1 MWQYN
6 YMTTSNSDPAK
17 VLIRVLRTQKELS
30 VSRRISTRGAAQR
43 KSMIVQTSPIL
54 ARCQSPSNAGV
65 SPLDSPKVSTAGFW
79 SVGGGERAG
88 GGGKLRSGDGR
99 RWSVASLPSSSG
111 YGTTPGSSAVS
122 SRCSSQE
129 RLHQPHHQS
138 QLNHQERLARQHFD
152 SNESNPS
159 LVDIEEG
166 RRSPSFR
173 PRSRSL
179 RLATVSVLLSETSI
193 KSCHQVPNINY
204 PLINLF
210 WFVVHQ

>member
-1 MWQYN
+1 MRIKCN
-6 YMTTSNSDPAK
+6 IHRHTLCNTNISPALTNSAH
-17 VLIRVLRTQKELS
+17 VQKELS
-30 VSRRISTRGAAQR
+30 VSRRISSRGGGQR

-54 ARCQSPSNAGV
+54 ARCHSPSNAGV
-65 SPLDSPKVSTAGFW
+65 SPLDSPKVSNAGFW
-79 SVGGGERAG
+79 SSGAGQGGA
-88 GGGKLRSGDGR
+88 GGKLRSGDGR

-129 RLHQPHHQS
+129 RLHQLHQPHTA
-138 QLNHQERLARQHFD
+138 HQEQRTRQHFD

-179 RLATVSVLLSETSI
+179 R
-193 KSCHQVPNINY
+193 
-204 PLINLF
+204 
-210 WFVVHQ
+210 

>member
-1 MWQYN
+1 
-6 YMTTSNSDPAK
+6 MTITLTSNSNPPNLDLP
-17 VLIRVLRTQKELS
+17 IQKELS

-54 ARCQSPSNAGV
+54 ARCHSPSNAGV
-65 SPLDSPKVSTAGFW
+65 SPLDSPKVSNAGFW
-79 SVGGGERAG
+79 SAGGGERPGGGG

-129 RLHQPHHQS
+129 RLHQPHQS
-138 QLNHQERLARQHFD
+138 HLNHQERLARQHFD

-179 RLATVSVLLSETSI
+179 RLATVSKLQSEISI
-193 KSCHQVPNINY
+193 KSCYQVPKY
-204 PLINLF
+204 
-210 WFVVHQ
+210 